1 MAITYKSL
9 FIAYLVI
16 WGLIYFY
23 CVILSKE
30 QKKIK
35 NILDSSLDTKND

>member
-1 MAITYKSL
+1 MAITYNSL
-9 FIAYLVI
+9 FFAYIVI

-23 CVILSKE
+23 CIMLSGE

-35 NILDSSLDTKND
+35 KLLNSESTKT